1 MTQVFYLS
9 NFKDGGT
16 LIHDEEDWREGWI
29 LFMIYLFEV
38 RLRVLLEKY
47 SKYLYLLSYLFEF
60 NTYVNLELMSEIQA
74 GDINLGT

>member
-1 MTQVFYLS
+1 
-9 NFKDGGT
+9 
-16 LIHDEEDWREGWI
+16 
-29 LFMIYLFEV
+29 MIYLFEV

-47 SKYLYLLSYLFEF
+47 SKSLYVLSYLFEF